1 MMPWRSRPASM
12 KRADRCSEVYR
23 VKGAGRVVNSAFVI
37 FINTQKP
44 LEAVFGFISQFD
56 FECMA

>member
-1 MMPWRSRPASM
+1 M